1 MNHKRLRI
9 VVEKWTDNEI
19 HGHPD
24 PTGQHADES
33 QKVVVADSELP
44 RQWLYEGAQLNLLLT
59 ETEADGRLRPQHI
72 VLEPDFLVDVTAIC
86 RCATECGDAPAHHLL
101 QKFLPHT
108 ATAAIQLGA
117 VANQFLDD
125 VANDTA
131 ATPDD
136 VLYRRSLRKCFADD
150 PLRFSTVEGIDATFS
165 VRCRQHFDHIRRTL
179 KEHPVERAR
188 LETAFFCEALGIQGR
203 MDLMSGDSRT
213 IVELKSGKGAFTGK
227 PDQVAY
233 RYEHALQMA
242 LYKESLY
249 YNVNLPYAQVQTL
262 LFYSLYPA
270 LLDIHLGRNDI
281 HRAVA
286 LRNGIV
292 HLERMLRKNPE
303 DVFRRLSVADFNPA
317 GRDDRFF
324 TNYVL
329 PPIQRLLNTLRQAEP
344 LALSYF
350 LTMVAFVEREQ
361 DLAKRGIEGT
371 DLPLGRHGFA
381 DVWRTDVAARLEA
394 GNLIRALV
402 LTAEGI
408 EKNEDN
414 VLLRLHF
421 HLQDQLAATTPE
433 DGDTPMDNSGLTS
446 SNFRPGDLVM
456 LHAEGRS
463 SFYFP
468 CIIEEMHAHSLV
480 LRLRYPQRD
489 ASALDLNRSYVVE
502 PTHADATYSTLYQGL
517 FALLEA
523 PVERRQLLLGQRPP
537 CTDSNRSLAVPVADA
552 ELRDIVLRAKQAQDY
567 FLLVGPPGSGKTNI
581 ALRQLVVEF
590 LASDVNAPPSAP
602 SQPALLLT
610 AFTNRAVDE
619 ICQML
624 ESIDPRPDY
633 VRIGPEWSAA
643 PQHRAHTLT
652 ALSRRQP
659 TRAAVRTLLAR
670 TRIVVGTLASL
681 CTQQEL
687 FLLKHFP
694 VAIVDEA
701 SQVLEPQLLP
711 LMCAQ
716 QKGQPCIGK
725 FIFIGDHKQLPAVVA
740 QTPEASQ
747 VRDEQLQAIGL
758 TDCRHSLFER
768 LHRLAIRQGTTQ
780 VLGMLH
786 RQGRMHRDICLFASR
801 QYYGGQL
808 DIVPLPHQTGPLT
821 WSPGETDDA
830 LMQALAR
837 HRLLCFDTRFPA
849 EAGSKYN
856 SREADVAA
864 RIVETVAELCHRRK
878 EPYSWSRRL
887 GIIVPFRAQIQ
898 RLRSALVQ
906 RHVPEAEEIDIDTV
920 ERYQGL
926 QRDIILFSTVVGST
940 WQLPIL
946 SNPVETDGELIDRKL
961 NVAITRARHQFLL
974 LGDLQL
980 LASCTPYRQLIDYIR
995 QTSTE
1000 EI

>member
-9 VVEKWTDNEI
+9 VVEKWTDSEI
-19 HGHPD
+19 HGHTD
-24 PTGQHADES
+24 STGQPADVPQE
-33 QKVVVADSELP
+33 VVVADSELP
-44 RQWLYEGAQLNLLLT
+44 RPWLYEGAQLNLLLT

-101 QKFLPHT
+101 QKFLPHPT
-108 ATAAIQLGA
+108 TAAIQLGA

-136 VLYRRSLRKCFADD
+136 DLYRRSLRKSFADD
-150 PLRFSTVEGIDATFS
+150 PLRFSTVDGIDAAFA
-165 VRCRQHFDHIRRTL
+165 VRCRQQFDHIRRTL
-179 KEHPVERAR
+179 KEHPVEGAR
-188 LETAFFCEALGIQGR
+188 LETAFYCEALGIQGR
-203 MDLMSGDSRT
+203 MDLMSGDART
-213 IVELKSGKGAFTGK
+213 IVELKSGKGAYTGK
-227 PDQVAY
+227 PDLVAY

-292 HLERMLRKNPE
+292 HLERLLRTNPG

-317 GRDDRFF
+317 GRNDRFF

-329 PPIQRLLNTLRQAEP
+329 PPIQRLLNTLRQADP
-344 LALSYF
+344 LARCYF

-361 DLAKRGIEGT
+361 DLAKRGVEGS
-371 DLPLGRHGFA
+371 DLPPGRHGFA

-402 LTAEGI
+402 LTAEDI
-408 EKNEDN
+408 EKNEEN

-421 HLQDQLAATTPE
+421 HTQDPPAATTP
-433 DGDTPMDNSGLTS
+433 DADTPTDDSGLTA

-456 LHAEGRS
+456 LHPEGRS

-468 CIIEEMHAHSLV
+468 CIIEEMNAHGLV

-489 ASALDLNRSYVVE
+489 ASALDLHRHFVVE

-523 PVERRQLLLGQRPP
+523 PAQRRQLLLGQRPP
-537 CTDSNRSLAVPVADA
+537 RTDSSRSLALPIADA
-552 ELRDIVLRAKQAQDY
+552 ELRDLVLRAKQAQDY
-567 FLLVGPPGSGKTNI
+567 FLLVGPPGAGKTNI

-590 LASDVNAPPSAP
+590 LAGNPPAPPSAP

-624 ESIDPRPDY
+624 ESIDPQPDY

-670 TRIVVGTLASL
+670 TRIVVGTIASL
-681 CTQQEL
+681 CGQQEL

-740 QTPEASQ
+740 QSPETSQ
-747 VRDEQLQAIGL
+747 VHDESLRAIGL

-768 LHRLAIRQGTTQ
+768 LHRLALRQGTTQ

-786 RQGRMHRDICLFASR
+786 RQGRMHRDICRFASR

-808 DIVPLPHQTGPLT
+808 DIVPLPHQTGPLD
-821 WSPGETDDA
+821 WSPGAADDA
-830 LMQALAR
+830 LQQALAS

-849 EAGSKYN
+849 EADRKYN
-856 SREADVAA
+856 SREADLAA
-864 RIVETVAELCHRRK
+864 RIVEAVAELCHRRQ
-878 EPYSWSRRL
+878 EPYNWSRRL

-898 RLRSALVQ
+898 RLRSALA
-906 RHVPEAEEIDIDTV
+906 RLDVPEAEEIDIDTV
-920 ERYQGL
+920 ERYQGS
-926 QRDIILFSTVVGST
+926 QRDIILFSTVVGSA

-946 SNPVETDGELIDRKL
+946 SAPVETDGQLIDRKL

-980 LASCTPYRQLIDYIR
+980 LASCPPYRQLIDYIR
-995 QTSTE
+995 ESATG